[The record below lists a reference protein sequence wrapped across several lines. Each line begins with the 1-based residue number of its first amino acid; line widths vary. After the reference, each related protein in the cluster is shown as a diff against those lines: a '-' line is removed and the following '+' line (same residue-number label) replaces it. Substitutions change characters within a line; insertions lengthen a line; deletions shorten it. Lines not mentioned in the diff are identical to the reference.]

1 MKFQTTRFILSA
13 MGVVLLSALSFYAIA
28 KGDAVTPP
36 LCVTGIGGII
46 GGYQWSRAV
55 TTSKYFEN
63 QNKSVTGG

>member
-1 MKFQTTRFILSA
+1 MRFQTTRFILSA

-36 LCVTGIGGII
+36 LCVTGIGTII

-55 TTSKYFEN
+55 TTSKYIEN
-63 QNKSVTGG
+63 NKSVTGG